1 MEEQK
6 SKRKELFLGNETI
19 EVREKWFNFYKKLP
33 MILFISIVVIFFIWG
48 IIDPSVFGYHYS
60 SKYSWDT
67 IDKYGVM
74 MLPSG
79 FLCWFIW
86 QVIGMIIASLTFV
99 FTKLSLSYRI
109 LHIEYLKTI
118 RDKIK

>member
-6 SKRKELFLGNETI
+6 GKCFKEFFLGNETI
-19 EVREKWFNFYKKLP
+19 EKREKWFNFYKKLP
-33 MILFISIVVIFFIWG
+33 TILFISILVIFFIWG
-48 IIDPSVFGYHYS
+48 IIDPSVFGYH
-60 SKYSWDT
+60 SWKSEDCE
-67 IDKYGVM
+67 YGVM

-86 QVIGMIIASLTFV
+86 QIVGIIVASLTFV
-99 FTKLSLSYRI
+99 FTKISLSYKI

-118 RDKIK
+118 ASKIR